1 MSLLYHTDE
10 YNSMILFILRKP
22 SLVRLNLI
30 VAKRYYVVNRKLGL
44 LVSSLASLGH
54 GKILQ
59 FDNKTES
66 LCDGLA
72 FILCDNVWGT
82 NFPLR
87 YGDNAYFAFEIK

>member
-30 VAKRYYVVNRKLGL
+30 VAKRYYVVNRKLGS
-44 LVSSLASLGH
+44 LVSPLVSLGH

-66 LCDGLA
+66 LCDCLA
-72 FILCDNVWGT
+72 FILCDNVWDT
-82 NFPLR
+82 NFPLW